1 MNTMMRQAGIGL
13 ASLIAATALAGCS
26 AGTPDA
32 QPPVAPTVSA
42 PPASAGTP
50 ERTSSPAV
58 STTQPAPVADCATNP
73 STAPVPS
80 VEPYGTVPEAARIS
94 LTINGIPSHTVTAG
108 GPPTEVEVT
117 LCNDSAVAY
126 PQVGVVLVLSHCSCA
141 PGPLSIP
148 TGSVERFDDAAASWI
163 PVTPATAG
171 TGMDFLAGYSNVREL
186 PKGKTTTMRYRIA
199 LDASMTAGEGGVEAV
214 AVTPE
219 PLNQIGSAELSFAVV
234 T

>member
-1 MNTMMRQAGIGL
+1 MTRQAGIGL
-13 ASLIAATALAGCS
+13 ASLIGATALAGCS

-32 QPPVAPTVSA
+32 EPPVAPTVSA
-42 PPASAGTP
+42 PPASAGT
-50 ERTSSPAV
+50 
-58 STTQPAPVADCATNP
+58 PAPVADCATNP

-80 VEPYGTVPEAARIS
+80 VEPYGTVPDAARIS
-94 LTINGIPSHTVTAG
+94 LTIKGIPSHTVTAG

-117 LCNDSAVAY
+117 LCNDSAIAY

-148 TGSVERFDDAAASWI
+148 TGSVERFDDAAANWV

-171 TGMDFLAGYSNVREL
+171 TGMDFVAGYSNVHEL